1 MTLGVIG
8 LGLIGGSLAL
18 DLKRRGF
25 ADKVLGVEN
34 DSVAAQ
40 AALTI
45 GLADEM
51 VPYETCIEKADII
64 VVAVPVGTAVK
75 MVPDILDRIEKY
87 PASGDKIVIDVC
99 STKSQICHAVKY
111 HPRRK
116 QFVSTHPMAGTEY
129 SGPWAAEPGLFDGR
143 ACIFADSEESAPK
156 AVKVIEEMYGVL
168 NMRPLYMNSEQHD
181 VHTAYVSHISHV
193 TSFALALTVLDKEK
207 DEKHIFD
214 LASGG
219 FASTVRLA
227 KSNADMWVPILTQNH
242 DNVLHVMDTYIEKM
256 QQFREAVNNYDE
268 DKIRELIN
276 EANRIKRILR

>member
-1 MTLGVIG
+1 MRTLGVIG

-18 DLKRRGF
+18 DLKRRGY
-25 ADKVLGVEN
+25 AQKVLGVEN
-34 DSVAAQ
+34 DPVSAQ

-45 GLADEM
+45 GLADEI
-51 VPYETCIEKADII
+51 VPYETCIQKADII

-75 MVPDILDRIEKY
+75 MVPEILDRIGPEQL
-87 PASGDKIVIDVC
+87 VIDVC
-99 STKSQICHAVKY
+99 STKAQICHAVKY
-111 HPRRK
+111 HPKRQ

-129 SGPWAAEPGLFDGR
+129 SGPWAAQPGLFDGR
-143 ACIFADSEESAPK
+143 ACIFADSEESSPK
-156 AVKVIEEMYGVL
+156 SVKAIEELYGVL
-168 NMRPLYMNSEQHD
+168 NMRPIFMNAEQHD
-181 VHTAYVSHISHV
+181 VHTAYVSHISHI

-227 KSNADMWVPILTQNH
+227 KSNANMWVPILTQNH

-256 QQFREAVNNYDE
+256 KQFRDAVASYDE
-268 DKIRELIN
+268 EKIRELIE